1 MRLGEQA
8 FYQVASLGPFHDIVS
23 PPWFA
28 TIGYMIELHAVSKA
42 YRGAGAD
49 ALSAVTLAIKRG
61 EFVAVLGN
69 SGAGKS
75 TLFKLIAAI
84 ERPSAG
90 TVKVAGQDISRLSA
104 AAVPFLRRK
113 LGMTFQDQ
121 KLLADRT
128 ALDNV
133 VLPLMY
139 TGASFEEASARA
151 RAALDKVGMR
161 DREATPTRMLSGG
174 EQQRVA
180 IARAIVNRPAIV
192 LADEPTANL
201 DAANAAR
208 IIEIFAQFHRL
219 GTTVLVA
226 THDPQVLMGVAQRSL
241 RFESG
246 RLIEDRGREE
256 TAT

>member
-1 MRLGEQA
+1 MSAGRR
-8 FYQVASLGPFHDIVS
+8 
-23 PPWFA
+23 FA

-49 ALSAVTLAIKRG
+49 ALSAVTLAIERG
-61 EFVAVLGN
+61 EFVAVLGD

-84 ERPSAG
+84 ERPSTGA
-90 TVKVAGQDISRLSA
+90 VKVAGQDISRLPA
-104 AAVPFLRRK
+104 TAVPFLRRK

-121 KLLADRT
+121 KLLADRS

-133 VLPLMY
+133 MLPLMY
-139 TGASFEEASARA
+139 TGSSLEEATSRA

-161 DREATPTRMLSGG
+161 EREAAPTRMLSGG

-208 IIEIFAQFHRL
+208 IIEIFAQFHRI

-226 THDPQVLMGVAQRSL
+226 THDPQILQGIAQRAIRL
-241 RFESG
+241 DQG
-246 RLIEDRGREE
+246 RVIQDERLKEQV
-256 TAT
+256 A